1 MSVSLVKMSW
11 LTGRTFQVKQRK
23 AKTTGTLRA
32 NKAKRHSEDTIV
44 HCILAIQYSM
54 NVILIYYTV
63 HSIIYCTL
71 PCAFQLRAQT
81 SVALQV

>member
-1 MSVSLVKMSW
+1 MMSMRMMSVSLVKMSW

-63 HSIIYCTL
+63 LINYTVHSIIY
-71 PCAFQLRAQT
+71 
-81 SVALQV
+81 